1 MPFQVF
7 RTVLNDNTLIHLR
20 DNNHSTGVTIVPA
33 AGALLHEFIIPV
45 NGNPFNIIENYPV
58 DKPVREQVTYYF
70 RSAKL
75 SPWPCRLA
83 DGKYNF
89 NNEDLQVQRLFV
101 DGSALHGLL
110 FDQIFNVVDEFADD
124 NSASV
129 LLKHTY
135 SGYDA
140 GYPFQFSCE
149 VRYTLHP
156 AALLE
161 VETTV
166 TNLDAV
172 DIPIADGWH
181 PYFKLGGKVNNWELH
196 FNAKAMV
203 EFDEKLVPTGRLLPV
218 QQFRQPGLIGETRLD
233 NCFLLDMSDPQPA
246 CTLLNPQNNVM
257 VSFFPDASYPYL
269 QVFIPDSRE
278 SIAIENISSAPDS
291 FNNGMGLTVLPPGR
305 SQTFRVFYKAEENG

>member
-1 MPFQVF
+1 MAFQVS
-7 RTVLNDNTLIHLR
+7 RTVLDNNTLIHLS
-20 DNNHSTGVTIVPA
+20 DNNHSIAVTIIPS

-45 NGNPFNIIENYPV
+45 NGTPCNIIESYPV
-58 DKPVREQVTYYF
+58 DKPVREQVTHYF
-70 RSAKL
+70 RSVKL

-89 NNEDLQVQRLFV
+89 KGDDYQVQRLFV
-101 DGSALHGLL
+101 DGTALHGLL
-110 FDQIFNVVDEFADD
+110 FDQVFNVVDEFADD

-140 GYPFQFSCE
+140 GYPFNYTCQ
-149 VRYTLHP
+149 VKYTLHP

-161 VETTV
+161 VETV
-166 TNLDAV
+166 VINIDSV

-181 PYFKLGGKVNNWELH
+181 PYFKPGGMVNNWELH

-203 EFDEKLVPTGRLLPV
+203 EFNEKLVPTGRLLP
-218 QQFRQPGLIGETRLD
+218 FSKFGEPELIGDTRMD
-233 NCFLLDMSDPQPA
+233 NCFLLNMDEASPA
-246 CTLLNPQNNVM
+246 CTLLNPQNNIM
-257 VSFFPDASYPYL
+257 VSFFPDVSYPYL
-269 QVFIPDSRE
+269 QVFIPDHRE

-291 FNNGMGLTVLPPGR
+291 FNNGMGLTVLPPGQ
-305 SQTFRVFYKAEENG
+305 SHTFRIFYKVES